1 MLQRLNHY
9 RQIKITKLF
18 AYFEIYKQSKT
29 IQLMVLHH
37 HYYHLFGDVSQI
49 SMRHKIIVSQVETNY
64 RIDSEVKIQIIEK
77 CCIKTLRFLQ
87 FDITSHW
94 QPYEI
99 CDQTLIFHSRSFQ
112 AVKSEGITM

>member
-1 MLQRLNHY
+1 
-9 RQIKITKLF
+9 
-18 AYFEIYKQSKT
+18 
-29 IQLMVLHH
+29 MVLHH
-37 HYYHLFGDVSQI
+37 HYYHLSGDYGFHDYYYKQLLTVYKNRMLNLFQI
-49 SMRHKIIVSQVETNY
+49 SMHHKIIVSQVETNY
-64 RIDSEVKIQIIEK
+64 RIDTEVKIQIIEK
-77 CCIKTLRFLQ
+77 CCIKTLRFLK